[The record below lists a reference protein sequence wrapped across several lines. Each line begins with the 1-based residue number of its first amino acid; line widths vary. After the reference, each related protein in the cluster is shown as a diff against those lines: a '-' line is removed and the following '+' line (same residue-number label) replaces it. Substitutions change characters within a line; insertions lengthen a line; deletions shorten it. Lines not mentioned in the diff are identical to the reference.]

1 MKIILF
7 GGAFNPVHNE
17 HVAMLKAAISA
28 IGADK
33 VIIMPTAVSPHKTG
47 QMTASPA
54 ARLEMCRLAFSDLG
68 EVSDFEVNK
77 GGASYSYITCEY
89 LRHKYPDDEIYF
101 FMGADMFACFAD
113 WVYPERILKNV
124 KVATCEREGSA
135 GVAQSQQKFKQ
146 QFGEEALVVSY
157 TGAAVSS
164 TRVRTAAAIGADI
177 SAYVPAEIDRY
188 IKKSGLY
195 LVPELAKA
203 QKLLTDKRAAH
214 TLRVAFMAAENCR
227 RLKIPEKKAVTAAA
241 LHDAAKYLKLSDKR
255 LRGFV
260 PPEDVPENV
269 MHQYTGAYLAEHE
282 FGVTDEDILNAI
294 RYHTSGRAGM
304 SPLEKLIFLSDLLE
318 EGRDFVGVEALR
330 EIFSRD
336 IDECVEAAL
345 KEQLDYLIEEKRHI
359 YPLTQAAYDYICEYR
374 KNKNKGNVE

>member
-33 VIIMPTAVSPHKTG
+33 VIIMPTAVSPHKTS

-188 IKKSGLY
+188 IKKSGL
-195 LVPELAKA
+195 
-203 QKLLTDKRAAH
+203 
-214 TLRVAFMAAENCR
+214 
-227 RLKIPEKKAVTAAA
+227 
-241 LHDAAKYLKLSDKR
+241 
-255 LRGFV
+255 
-260 PPEDVPENV
+260 
-269 MHQYTGAYLAEHE
+269 
-282 FGVTDEDILNAI
+282 
-294 RYHTSGRAGM
+294 
-304 SPLEKLIFLSDLLE
+304 
-318 EGRDFVGVEALR
+318 
-330 EIFSRD
+330 
-336 IDECVEAAL
+336 
-345 KEQLDYLIEEKRHI
+345 
-359 YPLTQAAYDYICEYR
+359 
-374 KNKNKGNVE
+374 

>member
-195 LVPELAKA
+195 FVPELAKA

-227 RLKIPEKKAVTAAA
+227 RLKVPEKKAVIAAA
-241 LHDAAKYLKLSDKR
+241 LHDAAKYLKPFDRR
-255 LRGFV
+255 LKGFV
-260 PPEDVPENV
+260 PPEGVPENV
-269 MHQYTGAYLAEHE
+269 MHQYAGAYLAEHE
-282 FGVTDEDILNAI
+282 FGVEDEDVLNAI

-304 SPLEKLIFLSDLLE
+304 SPLEKLIFLADMLE
-318 EGRDFVGVEALR
+318 EGRDYDGVERLRAL
-330 EIFSRD
+330 F
-336 IDECVEAAL
+336 DEDVDLCLEEAL
-345 KEQLDYLIEEKRHI
+345 KEQLDYLKRSGKDI
-359 YPLTQAAYDYICEYR
+359 YPLTAEAYEFIAGERALRPHDDE
-374 KNKNKGNVE
+374 